1 MLVAVGVVLVVV
13 LLVVLA
19 RRGRAPVLGDV
30 SGAGTRAGSGWSA
43 TPAGA
48 AALPDAGTVPGV
60 DELLARNDRIGAVKA
75 YRDAT
80 GASLR
85 DATDAVLN
93 RHRGR
98 PTPGSGPGQPDLS
111 EVRQLLHAGRKIE
124 AIKVYRQLTGVGL
137 REAKETVER
146 LAATGQLPAPTRGP
160 DPAQDLSEVRQLLY
174 AGRKIEAIKVY
185 RQLTGVGLRE
195 AKETVERLA
204 ATGQLPAP
212 TRGPDPAQD
221 LSEVRQLLYAGRKIE
236 AIKVYRQLTGV
247 GLREAKAAVER
258 GTW

>member
-1 MLVAVGVVLVVV
+1 MSGTEVVVLVAVGVVLVVV

-19 RRGRAPVLGDV
+19 RRGRTPVLGDV
-30 SGAGTRAGSGWSA
+30 SGAGTQPGSGWSA
-43 TPAGA
+43 PPAGA
-48 AALPDAGTVPGV
+48 APLPDAGTVPGV

-85 DATDAVLN
+85 DATDAVTN

-98 PTPGSGPGQPDLS
+98 PTPGTGQPDLTA
-111 EVRQLLHAGRKIE
+111 VRQLLGAGRKIE

-146 LAATGQLPAPTRGP
+146 LAATGQIPDRGQLP
-160 DPAQDLSEVRQLLY
+160 DPAQ
-174 AGRKIEAIKVY
+174 GM
-185 RQLTGVGLRE
+185 
-195 AKETVERLA
+195 
-204 ATGQLPAP
+204 
-212 TRGPDPAQD
+212 D

-258 GTW
+258 GSW